1 MEKRGCGFLLSSFSL
16 GVDIMN
22 LICYGVISVSSE
34 LRPQVHASRALS
46 CEGCPG
52 SSRGAITPRE
62 CLGHYHTHRGRTPS
76 NTRHPPRCTRLV
88 RRSRPDTFHPPGRSW
103 RKGEFD
109 RKAGSPLPVSTRRV
123 FVLSVLSVSAN
134 PNTAR
139 VESYQRVP
147 WAKPD
152 QPEPKL
158 GTSGPI
164 PPALV

>member
-1 MEKRGCGFLLSSFSL
+1 MLQ
-16 GVDIMN
+16 
-22 LICYGVISVSSE
+22 SVRLVPTETPISE
-34 LRPQVHASRALS
+34 LRLARL
-46 CEGCPG
+46 GR
-52 SSRGAITPRE
+52 RGALA
-62 CLGHYHTHRGRTPS
+62 CRGRTPS
-76 NTRHPPRCTRLV
+76 NTRHTPRCTRLV